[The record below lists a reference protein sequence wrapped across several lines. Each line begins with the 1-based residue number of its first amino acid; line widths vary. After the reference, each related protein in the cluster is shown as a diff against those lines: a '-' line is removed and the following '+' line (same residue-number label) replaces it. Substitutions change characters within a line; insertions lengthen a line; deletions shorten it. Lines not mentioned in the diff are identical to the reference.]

1 MSTTRIVGLV
11 LIVVG
16 GILLYFGY
24 NASQSA
30 LESVAETVT
39 GRFTDE
45 TTIYLVG
52 GAACA
57 VLGVGLLLFG
67 RK

>member
-1 MSTTRIVGLV
+1 MSITKITALALLV
-11 LIVVG
+11 AG
-16 GILLYFGY
+16 GILIYFGY

-30 LESVAETVT
+30 LEKVAESLT

-45 TTIYLVG
+45 TTMYLVG

-57 VLGVGLLLFG
+57 VVGTGLLLF